1 MEQWEIGRREL
12 FEQLEKVCNNIE
24 QNLSN
29 ELIDGDNT
37 IIRKNELKSL
47 RSKVKS
53 FETGNKKQAAQA
65 GSDDDALLEKGL
77 KIKLLEEDISRLKEE
92 LRSNRDAATRADKL
106 GEENRLLTEE
116 LKKYRNVTSRV
127 EDLEEQNKKLSMEL
141 SNAAIR
147 ARDAELS
154 STDNERPSSF
164 DNGQLSSEGREL
176 NYKKLLNDHKRVKE
190 QWSIQKERADKLAE
204 ILREKKAKSRQS
216 GVWNNEQ
223 NTPFTNKA
231 DQYIVQ
237 AQEIGKLRSGSRELG
252 SNITMA
258 RNILRSDPGGIV
270 LAAPPSEVLL
280 MSPTKDAQANKT
292 RQYDP
297 DDFEPEKGGYEEAN
311 HESPQLPRHV
321 YKSQRVISVEDD
333 ARLLPIEPQHSSST
347 QDPES
352 SPSGDRESD
361 IAREPNMEI
370 PKMQSSSD
378 TPEFIYTRS
387 VGKRKRNE
395 HESQNTPVPKVKV
408 EHIDSSSPII
418 SRTLHASESL
428 DLDDIGNKVVTPR
441 KRRRVFVPFTEDV
454 ENEVENEMSDEMLF
468 GDSMDERNQAL
479 TPVTIEQPRRPMI
492 TPASKRGKSSVSKPL
507 RPLSTNRILPNTAD
521 TKLPAKRQRKSNA
534 VVRGVEEILE
544 DGESISPAKSPA
556 SVKKERIH
564 STDLLDNLLSSS
576 PPTKRTAYP
585 TPQSAVPE
593 VRSVILSPSKLSTE
607 ITMSRFDEREFSES
621 TPCFPKHRHDHLQDA
636 TPVRGSR
643 AAVSDEGREASK
655 TVNRPR
661 SGTRKETPKLERRES
676 VSDEGDETV
685 KRPTSR
691 PQAGIMREISQPPIR
706 ASRRGLTTSV
716 ELSPKRATKVSRES
730 IRSPTKSTP
739 KVRLGVSMPPT
750 TTSRRPRRGKK
761 QDLDSDDPEQE
772 PYRSRPVTMLRL
784 DHFKINPNFNQGY
797 EYAYSE
803 VVRGKDRQCLPG
815 CVREECCG
823 KQFGALAQALYQ
835 AREDPTTSQK
845 KEEDNL
851 LEGYLGDNKHKIWTM
866 QIQERKEVLAQ
877 ARKWKLS
884 NTMGKHRSV
893 VPRRSTPPG
902 FWEADFPNTQ
912 EDEALK
918 TRQKE
923 VEREKVAERYAE
935 AMRPG
940 GAWLF
945 KDE

>member
-1 MEQWEIGRREL
+1 MEQWKIGKRAL

-29 ELIDGDNT
+29 ELADGDNT
-37 IIRKNELKSL
+37 IIRKDELENL
-47 RSKVKS
+47 RSKAKS
-53 FETGNKKQAAQA
+53 FETDNKKHAAQ
-65 GSDDDALLEKGL
+65 GRSEENALLEKDL
-77 KIKLLEEDISRLKEE
+77 KIKLLEEDISILKVE

-106 GEENRLLTEE
+106 EAENRLLTEE

-127 EDLEEQNKKLSMEL
+127 ENLEERNKKLSMEL

-154 STDNERPSSF
+154 STDNERSSSF

-216 GVWNNEQ
+216 EVWNNEQ
-223 NTPFTNKA
+223 HTSFTNRT
-231 DQYIVQ
+231 DQSNAEVQ
-237 AQEIGKLRSGSRELG
+237 ETGKLRAGSRELEG
-252 SNITMA
+252 GNVTLS
-258 RNILRSDPGGIV
+258 RNISRSDPGGVV
-270 LAAPPSEVLL
+270 LVAPPSEVLL
-280 MSPTKDAQANKT
+280 TSPTKDPQANKT
-292 RQYDP
+292 RQCDL
-297 DDFEPEKGGYEEAN
+297 DDFEHEKDDYEEAN

-321 YKSQRVISVEDD
+321 YKSQRVISLEET
-333 ARLLPIEPQHSSST
+333 LCLPMEPHHSSST

-361 IAREPNMEI
+361 IAREPNMET

-378 TPEFIYTRS
+378 PPEFIFARS

-395 HESQNTPVPKVKV
+395 HESHNTPVPKVKV
-408 EHIDSSSPII
+408 EHTDSSSPIM
-418 SRTLHASESL
+418 SGTLHASESL
-428 DLDDIGNKVVTPR
+428 DLDDIGDKVVTPR
-441 KRRRVFVPFTEDV
+441 KRRQVFVPFVEDV
-454 ENEVENEMSDEMLF
+454 ENEVENEMNDEMLLD
-468 GDSMDERNQAL
+468 DSMDERNQAL
-479 TPVTIEQPRRPMI
+479 TPFTIEQPRRPMI
-492 TPASKRGKSSVSKPL
+492 TPATKRGRSSVSNPL
-507 RPLSTNRILPNTAD
+507 RQLSTNRILQNTVG

-534 VVRGVEEILE
+534 MIRGVEGILE
-544 DGESISPAKSPA
+544 DGESISRPKSPA
-556 SVKKERIH
+556 SVGKERIH
-564 STDLLDNLLSSS
+564 STDVLGDLLSSS

-585 TPQSAVPE
+585 TPQSAIPE
-593 VRSVILSPSKLSTE
+593 LRSVILPPSNLSTE
-607 ITMSRFDEREFSES
+607 MTMSPFDEGEFSEN
-621 TPCFPKHRHDHLQDA
+621 TPCLPKHRDAQRQDA
-636 TPVRGSR
+636 TAKLGKR
-643 AAVSDEGREASK
+643 AAVNDEGRGGSK

-661 SGTRKETPKLERRES
+661 SGTRKETPKPERRES
-676 VSDEGDETV
+676 VSDEEDETV
-685 KRPTSR
+685 KRPTGR
-691 PQAGIMREISQPPIR
+691 PQAGIMRGISQSLIR
-706 ASRRGLTTSV
+706 ASRGGSTTSV

-750 TTSRRPRRGKK
+750 TTKRRSRRGKG

-772 PYRSRPVTMLRL
+772 PYRSRPITMLRL

-797 EYAYSE
+797 DYAYTE

-823 KQFGALAQALYQ
+823 NQFGALAQALYQ
-835 AREDPTTSQK
+835 ARENPTNSQK
-845 KEEDNL
+845 GEEDTL
-851 LEGYLGDNKHKIWTM
+851 LEEYLGDNKHKIWTM
-866 QIQERKEVLAQ
+866 GKQERKEVLAQ
-877 ARKWKLS
+877 ARKWKVS

-918 TRQKE
+918 RRQKE